1 MDNKRPRDNSD
12 YGNRY
17 DKAGMSPDQY
27 GYERENQRLG
37 GFASGYKGQYGSGHN
52 YDAGQNYADRWN
64 DQISQ
69 LNYRPGE
76 HTGKGPQGY
85 QRSDMRIQEDVC
97 DILYEHGEIDASG
110 ITVTVENGEVT
121 LEGTVDNRQTKRM
134 VEDVIEHVSGVRD
147 VHNRL
152 RVPGQQSHQQ
162 DQQKDMTGNVPT
174 EVLAQDASINESL
187 NANLV
192 LQTGI
197 TGGGQASPINKSS

>member
-1 MDNKRPRDNSD
+1 MDNKRPRDNRD
-12 YGNRY
+12 YGRRY
-17 DKAGMSPDQY
+17 DRAGMSADEY
-27 GYERENQRLG
+27 GYERENPRLG
-37 GFASGYKGQYGSGHN
+37 GFTSGYKGQYGSGHN

-97 DILYEHGEIDASG
+97 DILYDHGEIDASG
-110 ITVTVENGEVT
+110 ITVKVENGEVT
-121 LEGTVDNRQTKRM
+121 LEGTVDSRHTRRM
-134 VEDVIEHVSGVRD
+134 VEDVIDHVSSVRD

-152 RVPGQQSHQQ
+152 RIQGQQSHQH
-162 DQQKDMTGNVPT
+162 DAQQDMTGDVPT
-174 EVLAQDASINESL
+174 EVLAQDASISESL

-192 LQTGI
+192 HQTGI
-197 TGGGQASPINKSS
+197 TSSGQASPVNKSS